1 MVRWDMGLN
10 RKRLAYF
17 EFNTD
22 DSGQFFPPDLAT
34 ISGGRPARNAD
45 RGAVLRLWP
54 GV

>member
-22 DSGQFFPPDLAT
+22 DSGLFFPRSRDKQQ
-34 ISGGRPARNAD
+34 RPAGSER
-45 RGAVLRLWP
+45 
-54 GV
+54 